1 MLRSGEPNSSNGW
14 SSALAISQQRDA
26 DLFRHQLADW
36 LESKVGRPVELTGQP
51 GPAFSGFS
59 NETLLFDAAW
69 TTADGEPRT
78 LGLAVRLEPSGHQVF
93 PDTLF
98 DTQVRVMQALSPTD
112 VKVPEI
118 LWHEPD
124 RSVLG
129 AAFFVM
135 RKLTGR
141 VPPDN
146 PPYHV
151 AGWLHEV
158 TPSVR
163 ERIWWNGLD
172 AMTAVHRLDFEA
184 AGLRFLDGVDV
195 PRALGVVR
203 EYVDWVLQDR
213 PYPLVEEAMDR
224 LGASIPEQ
232 RDEPVLCWGD
242 SRIGNV
248 MYDDD
253 GEVVAVMDWEMVTI
267 GDPLADLSWFLLLDR
282 HHSEA
287 CGVPRLEGFPS
298 HPDTVARWEA
308 ATGRSAEGLSWWMLL
323 GAARYAAVLT
333 RVMDLLEGTGM
344 MPGAKDMAFENTS
357 TTLLRAILDDS
368 A

>member
-1 MLRSGEPNSSNGW
+1 M
-14 SSALAISQQRDA
+14 
-26 DLFRHQLADW
+26 
-36 LESKVGRPVELTGQP
+36 
-51 GPAFSGFS
+51 
-59 NETLLFDAAW
+59 
-69 TTADGEPRT
+69 
-78 LGLAVRLEPSGHQVF
+78 F

-98 DTQVRVMQALSPTD
+98 ETQVQVIQALGPTA
-112 VKVPEI
+112 VRVPEI
-118 LWHEPD
+118 LWYEPD

-158 TPSVR
+158 TPEVR

-172 AMTAVHRLDFEA
+172 AMAAVHRLSLEA
-184 AGLRFLDGVDV
+184 IGLRFLDRVEG

-203 EYVDWVLQDR
+203 EYVDWVLQGR
-213 PYPLVEEAMDR
+213 SYPLVEESLAR
-224 LGASIPEQ
+224 LGASIPESK
-232 RDEPVLCWGD
+232 DDPVLCWGD
-242 SRIGNV
+242 SRIGNI

-287 CGVPRLEGFPS
+287 CGVPRLDGFPS
-298 HPDTVARWEA
+298 HDDTVSRWEA
-308 ATGRSAEGLSWWMLL
+308 ATARSADDLPWWMLL

-357 TTLLRAILDDS
+357 TTLLRTIADEAGL
-368 A
+368 